1 MNQWYLL
8 YCKTGYKTTINRLA
22 QLGVTVFE
30 ASITLMTRRTDCR
43 AYRFRKTPL
52 FPNYIFVSF
61 DITKIHTTTV
71 REIPGVVDFVRQRNA
86 PCIIPDHLICSIQL
100 IAKKEA
106 EKRSLNREVKLD
118 SEDIF
123 AETPVLQNIISLVS
137 PMERQIAFQKF
148 ISSLTH

>member
-8 YCKTGYKTTINRLA
+8 YCKTGYKTTSKRLNE
-22 QLGVTVFE
+22 LGVLVFE
-30 ASITLMTRRTDCR
+30 ASITLMSKRSDCK

-61 DITKIHTTTV
+61 DINEIHTTTL
-71 REIPGVVDFVRQRNA
+71 REVPGVVDFVRQGNT
-86 PCIIPDHLICSIQL
+86 PCIVPEQLIRSIQL

-106 EKRSLNREVKLD
+106 EKRSLNREVKFD

-123 AETPVLQNIISLVS
+123 VETPALQNIISLVS
-137 PMERQIAFQKF
+137 PMERQVAFQKF